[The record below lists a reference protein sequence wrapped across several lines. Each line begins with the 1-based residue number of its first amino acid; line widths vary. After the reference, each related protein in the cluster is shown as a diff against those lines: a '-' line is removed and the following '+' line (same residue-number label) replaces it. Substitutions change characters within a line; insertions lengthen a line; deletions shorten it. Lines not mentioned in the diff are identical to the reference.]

1 MGKKN
6 KWSWNYEHTRDTGRD
21 QPDGGSD
28 QRRGYAAFRNGKCG
42 RLLFAG
48 ASEHLGEVKLEI
60 GVELFEDEKEKII
73 DMISEMFNDI
83 IVSSEVVTVRNTE
96 EGKTDK
102 EK

>member
-1 MGKKN
+1 MVGGK
-6 KWSWNYEHTRDTGRD
+6 
-21 QPDGGSD
+21 
-28 QRRGYAAFRNGKCG
+28 
-42 RLLFAG
+42 LL
-48 ASEHLGEVKLEI
+48 LPCTEVKLEI

>member
-1 MGKKN
+1 MK
-6 KWSWNYEHTRDTGRD
+6 SEYYSTLIAE
-21 QPDGGSD
+21 
-28 QRRGYAAFRNGKCG
+28 F
-42 RLLFAG
+42 
-48 ASEHLGEVKLEI
+48 EHLGEVKLEI

-83 IVSSEVVTVRNTE
+83 IVSSEVVTVQNTE